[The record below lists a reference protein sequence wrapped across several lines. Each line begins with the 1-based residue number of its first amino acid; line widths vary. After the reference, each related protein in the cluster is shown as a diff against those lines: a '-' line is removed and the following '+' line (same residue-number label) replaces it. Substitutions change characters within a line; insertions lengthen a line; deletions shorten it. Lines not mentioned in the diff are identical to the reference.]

1 MYISISNWFCLEVFT
16 HCDYYND
23 STTTNFRPS
32 LTQTLPSNVR
42 VKNDIGSFS
51 KKQII
56 SGQKELTRVILCPQD
71 SKELCLSSLSGPV
84 MYVTT
89 YTLTSYRYTCR
100 HSSNSVYAI
109 TSCHD
114 VDLG

>member
-32 LTQTLPSNVR
+32 LTQTLPSNVL
-42 VKNDIGSFS
+42 IGDGN
-51 KKQII
+51 KQVI

-89 YTLTSYRYTCR
+89 CTLTSYRYTCR
-100 HSSNSVYAI
+100 HSSNSVYAT
-109 TSCHD
+109 TSCRH

>member
-23 STTTNFRPS
+23 NTTTNFRPS
-32 LTQTLPSNVR
+32 LTQTLPSNVL
-42 VKNDIGSFS
+42 NGDGN
-51 KKQII
+51 KQVI

-84 MYVTT
+84 MYVNTCT
-89 YTLTSYRYTCR
+89 FVWNLVHVQTSIA
-100 HSSNSVYAI
+100 N
-109 TSCHD
+109 
-114 VDLG
+114 G